1 MKIPAEFMEQDEPTI
16 HLGSR
21 RGSQT
26 PVMGVKDQDQ
36 LLRRGSLDKTPGFK
50 VHKKPIPLSFIHS
63 FPPKSV
69 YLLGLLIQTLS

>member
-50 VHKKPIPLSFIHS
+50 VHKNQSHYLSFIRS
-63 FPPKSV
+63 RQNRST
-69 YLLGLLIQTLS
+69 YLAY